1 MTGII
6 LDRFDHVVLTV
17 QDVEAS
23 CRFYE
28 TVLGM
33 RRKTFG
39 GDRVSLHFGQQ
50 KINLHPHPTP
60 IAPIAREARPGTADL
75 CFIARTPIPDVVAQ
89 LKSCQIEII
98 EGPAEREGALGTMIS
113 VYCRDP
119 DGNLIEVSNYLS

>member
-1 MTGII
+1 MAGIT

-17 QDVEAS
+17 QDVAAS
-23 CRFYE
+23 SRFYE

-33 RRKTFG
+33 QKQTFE

-60 IAPIAREARPGTADL
+60 IANVAKEARPGTADL
-75 CFIARTPIPDVVAQ
+75 CFIAQTPLTDVIAHLEACKV
-89 LKSCQIEII
+89 EII
-98 EGPAEREGALGTMIS
+98 QGPEERVGALGTINS
-113 VYCRDP
+113 VYFRDP